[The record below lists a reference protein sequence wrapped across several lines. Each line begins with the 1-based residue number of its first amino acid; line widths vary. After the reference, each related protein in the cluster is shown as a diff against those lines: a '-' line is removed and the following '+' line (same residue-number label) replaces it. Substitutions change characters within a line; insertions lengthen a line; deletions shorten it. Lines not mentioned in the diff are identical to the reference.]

1 MSDHGDGDDVDDG
14 GDGVHAPI
22 WMISFAD
29 MLLLM
34 VSFFLIMA
42 LINDSKGAKGE
53 VDPEVLRI
61 VASLKLG
68 FGYVPDPKSQ
78 EPLDLAA
85 LQLLEARDQNEST
98 PFRNPLISNRSKKSS
113 DERQDQFVKL
123 KSPLGQPILFKQD
136 EDTLLNP
143 VGVQETRLRQIAD
156 LARPHVREII
166 IHGHCSK
173 SEAGGE
179 DRGFS
184 LAYDRARFLK
194 DRLSR
199 LGIAP
204 ERIRLVSCSYFSPYP
219 RANTS
224 EKDKTDKQE
233 PQESG
238 TETENDSNLQPDK
251 ISPEQMNR
259 RVEVTLGTYFLP
271 THGSRSGN

>member
-1 MSDHGDGDDVDDG
+1 MSDHGDGDEDDG

-29 MLLLM
+29 MLILM
-34 VSFFLIMA
+34 VSFFLIMS
-42 LINDSKGAKGE
+42 LINDSKGANGE
-53 VDPEVLRI
+53 IDRELLRV

-68 FGYVPDPKSQ
+68 FGYVPDPKSRD
-78 EPLDLAA
+78 PLDLAA
-85 LQLLEARDQNEST
+85 LQLLENRENQST
-98 PFRNPLISNRSKKSS
+98 PFQNPLISNRSKKSS

-136 EDTLLNP
+136 DHTLLDP
-143 VGVQETRLRQIAD
+143 IGVQETRLRQIAD

-166 IHGHCSK
+166 IHGHCAK

-184 LAYDRARFLK
+184 LAYKRARYLK
-194 DRLSR
+194 DRLNQ

-204 ERIRLVSCSYFSPYP
+204 ERIRLVSCSYFSPYA
-219 RANTS
+219 RANAS
-224 EKDKTDKQE
+224 GKDKTDKQE